1 MPSNHSEVE
10 VLGSVM
16 KAKFAPSLFGA
27 ISIVSAL
34 SAGLSVMQVHAGETV
49 FYVTE
54 DGQPVSDLAITVD
67 GKQKLI
73 RSNGFISFDT
83 KAGDHL
89 VEFSQMG
96 EWAGDAEFT
105 TGDNQNAEVHV
116 ELVAGEALAEVN
128 VFTEN
133 EAASGTLAGYL
144 ISEETD
150 SGIVGAKVSLTN
162 ELETTTNQ
170 QGYFEFEVPRGAYE
184 VLVDHKEYGKK
195 KIRNLRVLANVA
207 TEINV
212 NMSMSGDGIIE
223 EVVAVGTYVA
233 DTVTAQERDASAVLD
248 AIGSEQFSRFG
259 DSNAASALK
268 RVSGVT
274 IADGKYAVVRG
285 LNERYTTV
293 TFNGANLPSPDPSRR
308 VVPLD
313 IFPSGLISG
322 INVQKS
328 ATADRF
334 SDSAGANIDIF
345 SKESPQELSGKL
357 KASLGVV
364 DGLTGTS
371 QEVQSTSGT
380 EFFGFGSDD
389 RELTSQAKSLA
400 NSENQVIAGNEAAEL
415 MDLSQLETEKKNIR
429 PDMSIELSIGD
440 VLSETEEGIFS
451 YKWTGKYSNEW
462 NLEESDRATYD
473 PIGNGSI
480 KEADEYKYE
489 RLTNDI
495 MLATG
500 LTLSYQ
506 GEESNLYSNT
516 MMLRQ
521 TQNDNVLTKGIR
533 GENRDFIIEKEFA
546 WRERE
551 FLMQQFVGNHYL
563 PMEKFFNL
571 ETDIDWALTISQASL
586 NSPDT
591 RSYEFFGP
599 ANIATDEVFNPL
611 AMDYTQESDL
621 SEENDPVREFSELT
635 DDSTD
640 VYLKANTLFLA
651 TDNYELKA
659 KYGFSTFSRKRIADS
674 YTYQYEIATDNQELP
689 ADLENN
695 QTISDILTD
704 DAFLNGIYNAKSN
717 TNYEN
722 SYEGE
727 WDYSAFFIQPRFE
740 MYDLVSAEIGV
751 RLEDSKMTLETKKDP
766 NTGSNVTADVSD
778 NDAYTSL
785 NITYHLLEDVQAR
798 FAYYNSINRPDFREV
813 APAQFTDP
821 VSGNLYQG
829 NPRLISSKI
838 DNLDLRFEYY
848 FSDNES
854 ITAAVFRKDF
864 TDIIERTVS
873 IVSGSSN
880 STVYRYD
887 NGGNAYAQGL
897 ELGFS
902 KDIAFDSSFVG
913 LRLSGNTT
921 LIDSEVEAL
930 NASGNVSATRQMQ
943 GQPEMLANLQ
953 IEADELESGRE
964 YTLVLNYTGESLNSV
979 SANEQL
985 PDFMK
990 ASRAVLDISFKQPII
1005 FDELEVKASI
1015 KNITNS
1021 EVLIEQGGRM
1031 VKKYKPGSE
1040 FKLGVTYNF

>member
-1 MPSNHSEVE
+1 
-10 VLGSVM
+10 M
-16 KAKFAPSLFGA
+16 KSKFAPSLFGA
-27 ISIVSAL
+27 ISFVSVL
-34 SAGLSVMQVHAGETV
+34 TAGLSVMQVQAGETI

-54 DGQPVSDLAITVD
+54 DGSPVSDLAITVD
-67 GKQKLI
+67 GKKKLV
-73 RSNGFISFDT
+73 RSNGFISFDI
-83 KAGDHL
+83 KAGDHQ
-89 VEFSQMG
+89 VEFSQLG
-96 EWAGDAEFT
+96 EWAGDVEFT
-105 TGDNQNAEVHV
+105 TTEDQNAEVQV

-128 VFTEN
+128 VFAED
-133 EAASGTLAGYL
+133 EIAAGTLSGYL
-144 ISEETD
+144 ISEETG
-150 SGIVGAKVSLTN
+150 SGIVGATVSLSK
-162 ELETTTNQ
+162 ELTVITNQ
-170 QGYFEFEVPRGAYE
+170 QGYFEFEVPRGSYE
-184 VLVDHKEYGKK
+184 VMIDHQEYGQK

-207 TEINV
+207 TEVNV
-212 NMSMSGDGIIE
+212 DLSMSGDSVIE
-223 EVVAVGTYVA
+223 EVVAIGTYVA
-233 DTVTAQERDASAVLD
+233 DTITAQERDSSAVLD

-334 SDSAGANIDIF
+334 SDSAGANIDIL
-345 SKESPQELSGKL
+345 SKEAPDAFSGKL
-357 KASLGVV
+357 KVSLGFV

-371 QEVQSTSGT
+371 QDLQTTSGS
-380 EFFGFGSDD
+380 EILGFGSDD
-389 RELTSQAKSLA
+389 RDLTSQAKSLA
-400 NSENQVIAGNEAAEL
+400 SADNKVATGSEAADL
-415 MDLSQLETEKKNIR
+415 LDLSQLETEKQNIR
-429 PDMSIELSIGD
+429 PDMSLELSIGD
-440 VLSETEEGIFS
+440 MITETDSGFIT

-473 PIGNGSI
+473 AVGNGDI
-480 KEADEYKYE
+480 QEADEYTYE
-489 RLTNDI
+489 RVTNDI
-495 MLATG
+495 TLATG
-500 LTLSYQ
+500 LSLSYQ
-506 GEESNLYSNT
+506 GEDTNLYSNS

-533 GENRDFIIEKEFA
+533 GENRDFIIEKEYA

-551 FLMQQFVGNHYL
+551 FLMQQFVGEHYFS
-563 PMEKFFNL
+563 MESFFDL
-571 ETDIDWALTISQASL
+571 ETDLDWALTVSQASL

-591 RSYEFFGP
+591 RSYEFVGP
-599 ANIATDEVFNPL
+599 SNIATDETFNPL
-611 AMDYTQESDL
+611 AVDYSSVSDL
-621 SEENDPVREFSELT
+621 SEENDPTREFSELT

-640 VYLKANTLFLA
+640 FYLKGNTLLLS
-651 TDNYELKA
+651 TDEYEVRTKFGL
-659 KYGFSTFSRKRIADS
+659 STFSRKRVADN
-674 YTYQYEIATDNQELP
+674 YTYQYELATDDEELP
-689 ADLENN
+689 AALNN
-695 QTISDILTD
+695 IQTISNILTD
-704 DAFLNGIYNAKSN
+704 DAFSNGIYNVKSN

-722 SYEGE
+722 SYEGT
-727 WDYSAFFIQPRFE
+727 WDYSAFFIQPKFE
-740 MYDLVSAEIGV
+740 IYDLVSAEIGL
-751 RLEDSKMTLETKKDP
+751 RLEDSDMSLETKENP
-766 NTGSNVTADVSD
+766 STGSNVTADVTD

-785 NITYHLLEDVQAR
+785 NVTYHMLEDVQAR

-821 VSGNLYQG
+821 VSGDLYQG
-829 NPRLISSKI
+829 NPLLTSSTI

-848 FSDNES
+848 LSDSES
-854 ITAAVFRKDF
+854 ITAAAFRKDF

-880 STVYRYD
+880 STIYRYD
-887 NGGNAYAQGL
+887 NGGDAFAQGI
-897 ELGFS
+897 EFSFS
-902 KDIAFDSSFVG
+902 KDISFDNDFVG
-913 LRLSGNTT
+913 LKVSGNASF
-921 LIDSEVEAL
+921 IDSEVEEL

-943 GQPEMLANLQ
+943 GQPDMLANLQ
-953 IEADELESGRE
+953 LEADELESGRE
-964 YTLVLNYTGESLNSV
+964 YTLVLNYTGESLDSV
-979 SANEQL
+979 SASEYL

-1005 FDELEVKASI
+1005 YDELEVKATI

-1031 VKKYKPGSE
+1031 VKRYKPGSE
-1040 FKLGVTYNF
+1040 FKLGLTYNF

>member
-1 MPSNHSEVE
+1 
-10 VLGSVM
+10 M
-16 KAKFAPSLFGA
+16 KSKFAPSLFGA
-27 ISIVSAL
+27 ISFVSAL
-34 SAGLSVMQVHAGETV
+34 TAGLSVMQVHAAETV

-54 DGQPVSDLAITVD
+54 DGKPVSDLAITVD
-67 GKQKLI
+67 GKQKLV
-73 RSNGFISFDT
+73 RSNGFISFDVE
-83 KAGDHL
+83 AGDHQ

-96 EWAGDAEFT
+96 EWAGETEFT
-105 TGDNQNAEVHV
+105 LTADQNAEVQV
-116 ELVAGEALAEVN
+116 ELVAGEALADVN
-128 VFTEN
+128 VFADGDVAT
-133 EAASGTLAGYL
+133 GTLSGYL
-144 ISEETD
+144 ISKETD
-150 SGIVGAKVSLTN
+150 AGIVGAKVSLSQG
-162 ELETTTNQ
+162 LETVTNQ

-184 VLVDHKEYGKK
+184 VMIEHSEYGQK

-207 TEINV
+207 TAVNV
-212 NMSMSGDGIIE
+212 DLSMSGDGIIE
-223 EVVAVGTYVA
+223 EVVAIGTYVA
-233 DTVTAQERDASAVLD
+233 NTVTAQERDSSAVLD

-334 SDSAGANIDIF
+334 SDSAGANIDIL
-345 SKESPQELSGKL
+345 SKEAPEAFRGKL
-357 KASLGVV
+357 KASLGFV
-364 DGLTGTS
+364 DGLTGSS
-371 QEVQSTSGT
+371 QEVQTTSGM
-380 EFFGFGSDD
+380 EFLGYGSDD
-389 RELTSQAKSLA
+389 RELSSQAKSLSSA
-400 NSENQVIAGNEAAEL
+400 DNKVATGADAADL
-415 MDLSQLETEKKNIR
+415 LNLSQLETEKQSIR
-429 PDMSIELSIGD
+429 PDMSLELSLGD
-440 VLSETEEGIFS
+440 VITETDSGVIT

-462 NLEESDRATYD
+462 NIEESERASYL
-473 PIGNGSI
+473 PVGNGDI
-480 KEADEYKYE
+480 KEADEYIYE

-506 GEESNLYSNT
+506 GEDSNLYSNT

-533 GENRDFIIEKEFA
+533 GETRRFMIEKEYA

-551 FLMQQFVGNHYL
+551 FLMQQFVGNHYFT
-563 PMEKFFNL
+563 MESFFGL
-571 ETDIDWALTISQASL
+571 ETDLDWALTVSQASL

-591 RSYEFFGP
+591 RSYDFFGP
-599 ANIATDEVFNPL
+599 KDIATDETFNPL
-611 AMDYTQESDL
+611 AVDYTSVSDL
-621 SEENDPVREFSELT
+621 SEENDPTREFSELT

-640 VYLKANTLFLA
+640 LYLKANTLLVS
-651 TDNYELKA
+651 TDNYEIKTQ
-659 KYGFSTFSRKRIADS
+659 YGFSAFSRKRVADN
-674 YTYQYEIATDNQELP
+674 YAYQYELATSNDELP
-689 ADLENN
+689 TEFENN
-695 QTISDILTD
+695 QTISNILTD
-704 DAFLNGIYNAKSN
+704 DVFLTGVYDAKSN
-717 TNYEN
+717 TNYKN
-722 SYEGE
+722 SYEGT
-727 WDYSAFFIQPRFE
+727 WDYSAFFIQPKFE
-740 MYDLVSAEIGV
+740 IYDLVSAEFGLRI
-751 RLEDSKMTLETKKDP
+751 EDSKMSVATKKDP

-778 NDAYTSL
+778 NDAYISL
-785 NITYHLLEDVQAR
+785 NVTYHLLEDVQAR

-821 VSGNLYQG
+821 VSGDLYQG
-829 NPRLISSKI
+829 QSRLTSSTV

-854 ITAAVFRKDF
+854 MTAAAFRKDF
-864 TDIIERTVS
+864 TDIIERTVDV
-873 IVSGSSN
+873 VSGS
-880 STVYRYD
+880 TGGTIYRYD
-887 NGGNAYAQGL
+887 NGGDAFAQGI

-902 KDIAFDSSFVG
+902 KDISFENSFVG
-913 LRLSGNTT
+913 LKISGNTT
-921 LIDSEVEAL
+921 FIDSEVDAL
-930 NASGNVSATRQMQ
+930 NASGNVSSTRQMQ
-943 GQPEMLANLQ
+943 GQPDMLANLQ
-953 IEADELESGRE
+953 LEADELASGRE
-964 YTLVLNYTGESLNSV
+964 YTLVLNYTGESLDSV
-979 SANEQL
+979 SAKEQL

-1005 FDELEVKASI
+1005 FDELEIKASI

-1031 VKKYKPGSE
+1031 IKKYKPGSE

>member
-1 MPSNHSEVE
+1 
-10 VLGSVM
+10 M
-16 KAKFAPSLFGA
+16 KSKFAPSLFGA
-27 ISIVSAL
+27 ISFVSVL
-34 SAGLSVMQVHAGETV
+34 TAGLSVMQVQAGETV

-54 DGQPVSDLAITVD
+54 DGKPVSDLAITVD
-67 GKQKLI
+67 GKQKLV
-73 RSNGFISFDT
+73 RSNGFISFDVND
-83 KAGDHL
+83 GDHK

-96 EWAGDAEFT
+96 EWAGDAEFST
-105 TGDNQNAEVHV
+105 SANQNAEIKV
-116 ELVAGEALAEVN
+116 ELVAGEALADIN
-128 VFTEN
+128 IFADN
-133 EAASGTLAGYL
+133 EAAIGKLTGYL
-144 ISEETD
+144 ISEETG
-150 SGIVGAKVSLTN
+150 SGIVGAKVSLSKGLDVVTD
-162 ELETTTNQ
+162 Q
-170 QGYFEFEVPRGAYE
+170 QGYFEFEVPRGSYE
-184 VLVDHKEYGKK
+184 VLVDHQEYGKK

-233 DTVTAQERDASAVLD
+233 DTVTAQERDSSAVLD

-268 RVSGVT
+268 RVAGVS

-334 SDSAGANIDIF
+334 SDSAGANIDIL
-345 SKESPQELSGKL
+345 SKESPEAFRGKL
-357 KASLGVV
+357 KASLGFV
-364 DGLTGTS
+364 DGLTGSS
-371 QEVQSTSGT
+371 QEVQSTSGM
-380 EFFGFGSDD
+380 EILGFGADD
-389 RELTSQAKSLA
+389 RELTSQAKSLS
-400 NSENQVIAGNEAAEL
+400 NSNNQVVTGQEAADL
-415 MDLSQLETEKKNIR
+415 LQLSQLETEKQNIR
-429 PDMSIELSIGD
+429 PDMSLELSLGD
-440 VLSETEEGIFS
+440 VIAETASGIFT

-462 NLEESDRATYD
+462 NLEESERATYD
-473 PIGNGSI
+473 PVGNGDI
-480 KEADEYKYE
+480 KEADEYIYE

-506 GEESNLYSNT
+506 GEDSNLYSNT

-521 TQNDNVLTKGIR
+521 TQNDNVFTQGIR
-533 GENRDFIIEKEFA
+533 GENRDFIVEKEFA

-551 FLMQQFVGNHYL
+551 FLMQQFVGNHYF
-563 PMEKFFNL
+563 PMQSFSGL
-571 ETDIDWALTISQASL
+571 ETDLDWALTVSQASL

-599 ANIATDEVFNPL
+599 TNIATDEKFNPL
-611 AMDYTQESDL
+611 AVDYTSVSDL
-621 SEENDPVREFSELT
+621 SEENDPTREFSELT

-640 VYLKANTLFLA
+640 LYLKANTLLLS
-651 TDNYELKA
+651 TDDYELKTQ
-659 KYGFSTFSRKRIADS
+659 YGFSTFSRKRVADN

-689 ADLENN
+689 AEFDNN
-695 QTISDILTD
+695 QMIADILTD
-704 DAFLNGIYNAKSN
+704 DAFLSGVYNAKSN

-722 SYEGE
+722 SYKGT
-727 WDYSAFFIQPRFE
+727 WDYSAFYIQPRFE
-740 MYDLVSAEIGV
+740 IYDLISAEVGLRI
-751 RLEDSKMTLETKKDP
+751 EDSKMSLETKKDP
-766 NTGSNVTADVSD
+766 NTGSNVTADVTD

-785 NITYHLLEDVQAR
+785 NVTYHVLEDVQAR

-821 VSGNLYQG
+821 VSGDLYQG
-829 NPRLISSKI
+829 NPRLISSAV

-854 ITAAVFRKDF
+854 MTAAVFRKDF

-887 NGGNAYAQGL
+887 NGGEAFAQGI
-897 ELGFS
+897 ELGFA
-902 KDIAFDSSFVG
+902 KDISFENAFVG
-913 LRLSGNTT
+913 LKISGNTT
-921 LIDSEVEAL
+921 FIDSEVDAL
-930 NASGNVSATRQMQ
+930 NASGNISATRQMQ
-943 GQPEMLANLQ
+943 GQPDMLANLQ
-953 IEADELESGRE
+953 LEADELASGRE
-964 YTLVLNYTGESLNSV
+964 YTLVLNYTGESLDSV

-1005 FDELEVKASI
+1005 FDELEIKASI

-1040 FKLGVTYNF
+1040 FKLGMTYNF